1 MNVKRRP
8 APAALLALKEDLVTL
23 ARDPLYPS
31 HPECLVVIFDL
42 RILEACEQIHRLRA
56 TWQENSDLEA
66 LGPDHMIVYLFPGA
80 VRRLAA

>member
-1 MNVKRRP
+1 
-8 APAALLALKEDLVTL
+8 
-23 ARDPLYPS
+23 
-31 HPECLVVIFDL
+31 VIFDL